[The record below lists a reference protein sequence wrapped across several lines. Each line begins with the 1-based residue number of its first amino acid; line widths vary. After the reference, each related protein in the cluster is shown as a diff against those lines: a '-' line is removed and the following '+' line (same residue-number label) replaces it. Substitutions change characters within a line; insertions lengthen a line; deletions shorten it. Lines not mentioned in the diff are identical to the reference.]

1 MVVVCSN
8 CGAPLDVHEGA
19 AVTKCAYCGR
29 TDGRKNLRTLHEQT
43 PKEFVPPP
51 RWRPPANVPAAS
63 TEEYAYKP
71 TSQGTTGWVVL
82 GVAISVLA
90 VAIPLFFDLSGRAGR
105 PTAATS
111 AATTTAS
118 VQKVDPRIL
127 ETATIDGTEE
137 DLYRQLG
144 GSKDPA
150 HLTVDVAHDT
160 WTSVEYYFHNDHV
173 ARVTFSRSRQ
183 ATDDDV
189 ARIASAL
196 GIRLRL
202 NHTWEW
208 YGLEIELQPGLL
220 CCNMHSYHGTPTSPG
235 WKRQIAVA
243 YSVLK
248 EVVYGQKSPVGI
260 DERREI
266 LGASRP
272 LADLTRMDPSIS
284 IDDAPTGVPKLL
296 PGVVVVQGSDGLE
309 IHFRVD
315 HPRVPHVRLRWP
327 NTRGAKLQ
335 TIALESEDEPATGGG
350 LAPYLDDLSR
360 CLAKPFGAPTA
371 TDTDYLK
378 KRKKYEF
385 AIPGARVSLT
395 EYDIRLASSSSA
407 KSIPKEALATLV
419 ATLDTCR

>member
-144 GSKDPA
+144 GTKDPA

-183 ATDDDV
+183 ATD
-189 ARIASAL
+189 
-196 GIRLRL
+196 
-202 NHTWEW
+202 
-208 YGLEIELQPGLL
+208 
-220 CCNMHSYHGTPTSPG
+220 
-235 WKRQIAVA
+235 
-243 YSVLK
+243 
-248 EVVYGQKSPVGI
+248 
-260 DERREI
+260 
-266 LGASRP
+266 
-272 LADLTRMDPSIS
+272 
-284 IDDAPTGVPKLL
+284 
-296 PGVVVVQGSDGLE
+296 
-309 IHFRVD
+309 
-315 HPRVPHVRLRWP
+315 
-327 NTRGAKLQ
+327 
-335 TIALESEDEPATGGG
+335 
-350 LAPYLDDLSR
+350 
-360 CLAKPFGAPTA
+360 
-371 TDTDYLK
+371 TDYLK
-378 KRKKYEF
+378 KKKKYEF